1 MAYHLEE
8 VTRLARSSPL
18 ATQPA
23 AQGELLDLDPA
34 TIDTDIP
41 TIETLD
47 SYKGSQQWAIADP
60 NHRACKLGEPCP
72 ITGEELCARTMW
84 LAKMYHV
91 NGRCGPHT
99 QSPGHVL
106 CRDLSPEERELYPEC
121 SDCGVLV
128 EARVL
133 VLIHFRML
141 AEIENLG
148 EEDGLGL
155 RDAVEGYSRA
165 YRIVMARHVQGLQE
179 GLPVS
184 ECGHGASILQPAQSE
199 QVS

>member
-23 AQGELLDLDPA
+23 AHGELLDLDLTTA
-34 TIDTDIP
+34 DMDLP
-41 TIETLD
+41 TTETLN

-60 NHRACKLGEPCP
+60 KHRACKLGEPCP
-72 ITGEELCARTMW
+72 ITGDEFCARTMW
-84 LAKMYHV
+84 QAKMYHAY
-91 NGRCGPHT
+91 GRCGPHT
-99 QSPGHVL
+99 QSPGHIL
-106 CRDLSPEERELYPEC
+106 CRDVSPEERELYPEC
-121 SDCGVLV
+121 SDCEVLV

-133 VLIHFRML
+133 VLIHLRML

-148 EEDGLGL
+148 EEDVQGL

-165 YRIVMARHVQGLQE
+165 YRIVMA
-179 GLPVS
+179 
-184 ECGHGASILQPAQSE
+184 
-199 QVS
+199 